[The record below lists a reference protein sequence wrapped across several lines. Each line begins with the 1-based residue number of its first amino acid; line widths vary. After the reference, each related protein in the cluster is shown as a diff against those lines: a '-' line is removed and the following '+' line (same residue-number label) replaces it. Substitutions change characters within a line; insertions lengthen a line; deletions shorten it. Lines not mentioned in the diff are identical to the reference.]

1 MENTGKSFSRHYISD
16 FVFVFLFLINQKQ
29 EVLNFSF
36 ELVLQEFEWS
46 GCINIISGPSSRYFY

>member
-36 ELVLQEFEWS
+36 ELVEQEVE
-46 GCINIISGPSSRYFY
+46 